1 MSADLHG
8 KLNQGMSPSSG
19 GRVSGKPRAASGG
32 GASQISLE
40 HYFELILHRK
50 WLVLTVFAVV
60 AAGTFTFTRTLP
72 DIYMSETTV
81 LVDPQKVP
89 EVYVKST
96 VSGDVRNRLGTLSQ
110 QILSATRLQK
120 IIDQL
125 NLYPAERKK
134 MVREDVILKMRN
146 DINVSL
152 VGDINS
158 GQDVQ
163 AFRIT
168 YSGRDPRL
176 VAQVTNE
183 LASLFMEENLK
194 VREQQSEGTTE
205 FLTNQLDETRKTLE
219 EQEGKLRDF
228 RLQHLGEM
236 PEQQTADLQ
245 ILGQLQ
251 SQLQLVGEALNRAE
265 SQKSTIQAMSSAQ
278 SAPVVDMDQ
287 ALPPTVSAES
297 PRGDASL
304 QALQTLVNSQKAE
317 LAKNLKL
324 YTHAHPAVYKLEA
337 LIAQEEQKLKQ
348 IQEETQAAAAKVVAS
363 RVTLQRNAPVA
374 PPAYTNPVLQS
385 QLIGIEVEITKNE
398 AEQQRLTKVVAGYQA
413 KLESIP
419 VREQEIAELTR
430 DYEISKAHYSQLLSN
445 QMNAETATQ
454 LEIRQKGE
462 KFSVLDP
469 AQPAGRPSRPN
480 RVIMNAGGS
489 VGGLVLG
496 VVLALITE
504 FLGMSITSAEQMSSV
519 SGLQVL
525 EVIPLIQ
532 TGANRS
538 ARRRRILLAMASV
551 LVSTLVLGGGLLYYF
566 RSQFF

>member
-1 MSADLHG
+1 MFADLHG
-8 KLNQGMSPSSG
+8 NLNEGMTPSGS
-19 GRVSGKPRAASGG
+19 RVTGKPRVPNG
-32 GASQISLE
+32 GAGQVSLG

-50 WLVLTVFAVV
+50 WLVLAVFALVT
-60 AAGTFTFTRTLP
+60 AGTFAFTRTLP
-72 DIYMSETTV
+72 DVYMSETTV

-89 EVYVKST
+89 EIYVKST
-96 VSGDVRNRLGTLSQ
+96 VTGDVRNRLGTLSQ

-125 NLYPAERKK
+125 NLYPAERKTLA
-134 MVREDVILKMRN
+134 REDVILHMRN
-146 DINVSL
+146 DINVTVLS
-152 VGDINS
+152 DFNS

-168 YSGRDPRL
+168 YSGREPRL

-205 FLTNQLDETRKTLE
+205 FLTNQMQETRKTLE
-219 EQEGKLRDF
+219 EQEGKLKDF

-236 PEQQTADLQ
+236 PEQEAADLQ

-265 SQKSTIQAMSSAQ
+265 SQKSTIQAMASAQ

-287 ALPPTVSAES
+287 MLPQTAFSES
-297 PRGDASL
+297 RQGDASV
-304 QALQTLVNSQKAE
+304 QTLISNQKAE
-317 LAKNLKL
+317 LAKDLKL
-324 YTHAHPAVYKLEA
+324 YTDSYPAVQKLQN
-337 LIAQEEQKLKQ
+337 LIAQEEQ
-348 IQEETQAAAAKVVAS
+348 QEEKKKQEREAAASRAAAGRVA
-363 RVTLQRNAPVA
+363 APKIA
-374 PPAYTNPVLQS
+374 PATPPAYTNPVLQS
-385 QLIGIEVEITKNE
+385 QLSGIEVEIAKDQ
-398 AEQQRLTKVVAGYQA
+398 AEQQRLTKAVASYQA

-430 DYEISKAHYSQLLSN
+430 DYEISKAHYSQLLNN

-480 RVIMNAGGS
+480 RAVMNAGGS
-489 VGGLVLG
+489 VAGLVLG

-504 FLGMSITSAEQMSSV
+504 FMGLSITSAEQV
-519 SGLQVL
+519 FPATGLQVL
-525 EVIPLIQ
+525 EVIPVIH
-532 TGANRS
+532 TGASRL
-538 ARRRRILLAMASV
+538 ARRRRVLLAVACG
-551 LVSTLVLGGGLLYYF
+551 LVSTLAIGGGALYYY
-566 RSQFF
+566 RSQIF

>member
-1 MSADLHG
+1 MT
-8 KLNQGMSPSSG
+8 PSSG
-19 GRVSGKPRAASGG
+19 NRASGKPRVPTGGG

-50 WLVLTVFAVV
+50 WLVLSVFAAVT
-60 AAGTFTFTRTLP
+60 AGTFAVTRTLP
-72 DIYMSETTV
+72 DIYTSDTTV

-96 VSGDVRNRLGTLSQ
+96 VTGDVRNRLGTLSQ

-125 NLYPAERKK
+125 NLYPVERKK
-134 MVREDVILKMRN
+134 LAREDVILQMRN
-146 DINVSL
+146 DINVS
-152 VGDINS
+152 VVSDFNS

-168 YSGRDPRL
+168 YSGREPRL

-205 FLTNQLDETRKTLE
+205 FLTNQLGETRKTLE
-219 EQEGKLRDF
+219 EQEAKLRDF
-228 RLQHLGEM
+228 RLQHIGEM

-265 SQKSTIQAMSSAQ
+265 SQKSTIQAMESAQ

-287 ALPPTVSAES
+287 TSPLTIASGES
-297 PRGDASL
+297 KQGDASM
-304 QALQTLVNSQKAE
+304 QALLNSQKAE
-317 LAKNLKL
+317 LAKDRKL
-324 YTHAHPAVYKLEA
+324 YTDSYPTVHKLET
-337 LIAQEEQKLKQ
+337 LIAQEEQ
-348 IQEETQAAAAKVVAS
+348 QEEKKKEQREAAAAKAVAA
-363 RVTLQRNAPVA
+363 RGTAPIIVPTP
-374 PPAYTNPVLQS
+374 PPAYTNPVLQA
-385 QLIGIEVEITKNE
+385 QLNGIEVEITKDQ
-398 AEQQRLTKVVAGYQA
+398 AEQQRLTKAVASYQA

-480 RVIMNAGGS
+480 RAIMNAGGS
-489 VGGLVLG
+489 LAGLVLG
-496 VVLALITE
+496 IVLALITE
-504 FLGMSITSAEQMSSV
+504 FLGMSITSPEQV
-519 SGLQVL
+519 FPATGLQVL
-525 EVIPLIQ
+525 EVIPVIHTDASRL
-532 TGANRS
+532 
-538 ARRRRILLAMASV
+538 ARRRRLLLAAACGLFSILAV
-551 LVSTLVLGGGLLYYF
+551 GGGVLYYY
-566 RSQFF
+566 RSQIL